1 MNGRV
6 ALDYARRRSG
16 VVGPKRDGN
25 HCLGEPLVIS
35 RGRDDRRIT
44 GQVLPPRRVNPVR
57 SGNPSG
63 EDPPEWMA
71 SDPNN
76 STRMAPGVEP
86 GPARSPERRRCG
98 SIARYWGNSR
108 EQIPRIRH
116 PRSPFP
122 HIYRKLLIQRTC
134 GKAAFRIQTRK
145 LTPISQLPKGF
156 ASRNPRE
163 MCGRSARSI
172 PGNTRSPYHFLLLAG
187 DVTNTAPAIRA
198 CVLSNH
204 GEPPANCPPDTV
216 TYSVVC
222 TEIRGRQPICTID
235 MAGVRG

>member
-1 MNGRV
+1 MV
-6 ALDYARRRSG
+6 ASRRTTRECVG

-63 EDPPEWMA
+63 EDPLDWMA
-71 SDPNN
+71 FDPNN
-76 STRMAPGVEP
+76 STRMAPCEEP

-98 SIARYWGNSR
+98 PIARYWRNSR
-108 EQIPRIRH
+108 ERIPRIRH
-116 PRSPFP
+116 PRSPSP
-122 HIYRKLLIQRTC
+122 HIYRNLLIQRTY

-145 LTPISQLPKGF
+145 LTPISLLRQGF
-156 ASRNPRE
+156 ASKYSRE
-163 MCGRSARSI
+163 MCGKSAGSI
-172 PGNTRSPYHFLLLAG
+172 PRNTRSPYHFLLLAG

-204 GEPPANCPPDTV
+204 GEPPVACPPDTV
-216 TYSVVC
+216 TYAVVC
-222 TEIRGRQPICTID
+222 TEIRGRQPICTND
-235 MAGVRG
+235 GAGVRG